1 QLLDR
6 RRLAMKAVA
15 LFLVL
20 ALCVA
25 CRPCCAEEFTPCPDE
40 VSAKCPAVD
49 GDFPTFFAHPDDCS
63 KGCECSKGK
72 AWVIQCQEG
81 LLWDD
86 TVSVCNWASQVD
98 CGSRPL
104 LP

>member
-1 QLLDR
+1 
-6 RRLAMKAVA
+6 MKSVA

-25 CRPCCAEEFTPCPDE
+25 LRPCSAQVFTPCPYE

-49 GDFPTFFAHPDDCS
+49 GVFPTFFAHPDDCS
-63 KGCECSKGK
+63 KGCECSKGT
-72 AWVIQCQEG
+72 ALEIQCQSG
-81 LLWDD
+81 LLWDE
-86 TVSVCNWASQVD
+86 TVSVCNWASQVN

-104 LP
+104 PP

>member
-1 QLLDR
+1 
-6 RRLAMKAVA
+6 MKAVA

-25 CRPCCAEEFTPCPDE
+25 SRPGAAQVFTPCPYE
-40 VSAKCPAVD
+40 VSVKCPAVD

-63 KGCECSKGK
+63 KGCECSKGI
-72 AWVIQCQEG
+72 ALEVQCQFG

-86 TVSVCNWASQVD
+86 TVSVCNWAYQVD

-104 LP
+104 PS